1 MGAKQSGD
9 AHQVSKGLFQ
19 WKSAFCS
26 AEAVPGSPPS
36 HCVQL
41 KLAAAAAGGP
51 RDKLPTYSA
60 VPASEANGHAPNGR
74 HDVNGGATRVS
85 PRSTSLS
92 KITAQA

>member
-1 MGAKQSGD
+1 MRTRSQKGCFSGNL
-9 AHQVSKGLFQ
+9 H
-19 WKSAFCS
+19 SALLRLCP
-26 AEAVPGSPPS
+26 VSPPS